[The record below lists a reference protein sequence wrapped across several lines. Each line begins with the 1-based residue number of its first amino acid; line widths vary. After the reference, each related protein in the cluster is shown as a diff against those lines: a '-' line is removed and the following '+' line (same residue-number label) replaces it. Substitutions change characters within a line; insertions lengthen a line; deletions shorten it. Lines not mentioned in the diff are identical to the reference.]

1 MNFSKDDIDNAIK
14 KAKVIM
20 KDKDAQEK
28 SKKILLD
35 FLGSKHNTNI
45 NNPNVQ
51 CHVDLKFPK

>member
-14 KAKVIM
+14 KAKVTI

-35 FLGSKHNTNI
+35 FLGNKHNTNI

-51 CHVDLKFPK
+51 CHIDLKFPK